1 MEPKIIKKAAFSLF
15 GRSLRMSLKEN
26 QTRALWSSFRKELKP
41 ILGSK
46 KVDFYS
52 VEKYESLSYFSSF
65 NADRT
70 FEKWATI
77 EKGIAPSLEKDLAEL
92 KIESGLYAVFNYKG
106 LPNAVHQVYTYILG
120 EWLPHSKYRL
130 DNRPHLAKMGE
141 KYQNNSVDS
150 EEELWIPIIQIK

>member
-1 MEPKIIKKAAFSLF
+1 MEPEIIQKAAFSLF

-26 QTRALWSSFRKELKP
+26 QTRALWSGFRKELKP
-41 ILGSK
+41 ILGSE

-52 VEKYESLSYFSSF
+52 VEKYDSLRYFSSF
-65 NADRT
+65 NADKT

-77 EKGIAPSLEKDLAEL
+77 EKGIAPSLEKELAEL
-92 KIESGLYAVFNYKG
+92 QIESGLYAVFNYKG
-106 LPNAVHQVYTYILG
+106 HPRAVHQVYTYILG
-120 EWLPHSKYRL
+120 EWLLHSKYRL

-141 KYQNNSVDS
+141 KYKNDSVDS